1 MPTSNNKFKRKRGHN
16 KEGFEASSENSSPE
30 TSQKKKVSKKGPNPV
45 GLTLPPSLIEADSS
59 AAASI
64 EEELDPEMPSNAEL
78 SKALTEAKTELEF
91 LKKELSEERAKN
103 AANDLEL
110 KDLKKT
116 NEDILKKLNDLEKAT
131 SFSEQNF
138 VTYFHK
144 AMVAWE
150 NDKKEEDEKKPNFV
164 IYGCPLSKTHD
175 NTDFPDGMDQNA
187 VDLDLVK
194 LIVTESGHDSS
205 TIKEVFRMGKGKLRD
220 GTDSRFP
227 PLIKVK
233 TTSEDVQ
240 KAVLRNQKDVL
251 AEIPVMSAHRGAFS
265 QYIRPDLTFSQR
277 RLHAELVQKRNK
289 KNEDIPDDQPKWKV
303 FNFNLVPPQGN
314 ARRN

>member
-1 MPTSNNKFKRKRGHN
+1 MPTSNNKFKRKRGRN

-30 TSQKKKVSKKGPNPV
+30 TSQKKKVPKRVPNPV
-45 GLTLPPSLIEADSS
+45 GLTLPSSLIEADS
-59 AAASI
+59 AASN

-78 SKALTEAKTELEF
+78 SKALNEVKTEVDF
-91 LKKELSEERAKN
+91 LKKEVAAERAKN
-103 AANDLEL
+103 AAKDQEL
-110 KDLKKT
+110 ADLKKT
-116 NEDILKKLNDLEKAT
+116 NEDILMKLKDLEKAT

-175 NTDFPDGMDQNA
+175 NSDFPDGMDQNE

-194 LIVTESGHDSS
+194 RIVTESGHDSS

-220 GTDSRFP
+220 GTNSRFP

-251 AEIPVMSAHRGAFS
+251 AEIPVMSAHRDTFS
-265 QYIRPDLTFSQR
+265 QYIRQDLTFGQR
-277 RLHAELVQKRNK
+277 RLHADLVQQRNK
-289 KNEDIPDDQPKWKV
+289 KNEGIPADQPKWKV
-303 FNFNLVPPQGN
+303 FNFKLIEPQGN

>member
-1 MPTSNNKFKRKRGHN
+1 MPTSRNKFKRKRGHN

-30 TSQKKKVSKKGPNPV
+30 TSQKKKVSKRGPNVV
-45 GLTLPPSLIEADSS
+45 GLHLPSNLIEADS
-59 AAASI
+59 AASH
-64 EEELDPEMPSNAEL
+64 EEELDPEMPSNAEM
-78 SKALTEAKTELEF
+78 SKALIEVKARVESLEKD
-91 LKKELSEERAKN
+91 LAAERAKN
-103 AANDLEL
+103 AAKDQEL
-110 KDLKKT
+110 ADLKKI
-116 NEDILKKLNDLEKAT
+116 NVDILRKLNDLEKAT

-144 AMVAWE
+144 AMAEWE

-194 LIVTESGHDSS
+194 LIVTESGQDSS
-205 TIKEVFRMGKGKLRD
+205 TIKEVFRMGKGKPRD
-220 GTDSRFP
+220 GTNAGFP

-251 AEIPVMSAHRGAFS
+251 AEIPVMSAYRDTFS
-265 QYIRPDLTFSQR
+265 QYICQDLTFSQR
-277 RLHAELVQKRNK
+277 REHARLAHLRNE
-289 KNEDIPDDQPKWKV
+289 KNKEIPDGQPKWKV
-303 FNFNLVPPQGN
+303 FNFKLIEPQGN
-314 ARRN
+314 VRRN